1 MKRNNKTKVKTEIK
15 KYHFIGIGG
24 MGMGNLA
31 LLMLAKGYSVSGS
44 DEKESELT
52 RQLRTK
58 GAKIFIGHDLRNI
71 DGVDCVV
78 YSSAITARNPEMFEA
93 VRLHMPILKRA
104 ELLAQLVNKEVG
116 ITVAGAH
123 GKTTT
128 SSMASLLLINA
139 GLKPTTA
146 VGGVILQGYNANLGI
161 GRHIVAEVDESDG
174 SFLYFS
180 PHFSIITNIDRE
192 HLDYYKSMDNVLAAY
207 AKFVERTVPGGVVIA
222 CGDNKDLR
230 AIVEKGGRR
239 FVTYGFGDDNEWM
252 ATNIECDANGS
263 SFDCYC
269 GHKLVGRFGLAVPGK
284 HNILNSLAVIV
295 LGFELKIEM
304 PVIMETLQ
312 TFQGVKRRF
321 ERKGEAGGVLVV
333 DDYGH
338 HPTEI
343 AATLQAART
352 LGRKRLIVV
361 FQPHRYSRTQ
371 LLMNEFAACFTLA
384 DHLILMDI
392 YPASEKPIEGVT
404 TEALLARIHAER
416 PQELCFMKKE
426 EIVPHLLSV
435 VRSGDLV
442 LTLGAGD
449 ITNIS
454 DTFVGALSGRV
465 GFDHIPSARQRTVD
479 EIRALG
485 TIGVI
490 LGGCSSEREVS
501 LRSGGAVVKAL
512 TEAGC
517 RVKTLDLTT
526 EDRDLIKEWFKS
538 EKIDMAFIALH
549 GRFGEDGGLQVILD
563 EMDIPYQGCA
573 PSASYAAFNKVVAQ
587 KRFEDHAV
595 RTPRTVAIKGAA
607 ALSVEEVLKVAGAF
621 PLVVKPACEG
631 SSIGVALVNDEPAL
645 LAAVRE
651 AEVFGRDIVIQEFIR
666 GRELTVGI
674 LGNCPLPIVEICVA
688 PTGEG
693 SALFDSSAKYEKDT
707 TRYIVPAKL
716 SAGVTSAVQAVA
728 LKAYRALNCEGFG
741 RVDVL
746 LDDNNTPFVLE
757 INTIP
762 GFTATSLLPK
772 AARAA
777 GLDFQQL
784 CLFLVEMAYGKKKA
798 ESVSFQH

>member
-1 MKRNNKTKVKTEIK
+1 MRKNSSEKTVIR
-15 KYHFIGIGG
+15 KYHFIGVGG

-31 LLMLAKGYSVSGS
+31 LLMLAKGYQVGGS

-52 RQLRTK
+52 RQLKAR

-71 DGVDCVV
+71 DGADCVV
-78 YSSAITARNPEMFEA
+78 YSSAITPRNPEMFEA

-104 ELLAQLVNKEVG
+104 ELLAQLVNREVG
-116 ITVAGAH
+116 VTVAGAH

-139 GLKPTTA
+139 GMKPTTA

-192 HLDYYKSMDNVLAAY
+192 HLDYYKTMDNVLAAY
-207 AKFVERTVPGGVVIA
+207 TKFVERTVPGGVVIA

-230 AIVEKGGRR
+230 AIVENGGRR
-239 FVTYGFGDDNEWM
+239 YVTYGFADNNEWV
-252 ATNIECDANGS
+252 ATNIQTDANGS
-263 SFDCYC
+263 SYDCFYQQRF
-269 GHKLVGRFGLAVPGK
+269 VGRFGLTVPGK
-284 HNILNSLAVIV
+284 HNILNSLAVVV

-304 PVIMETLQ
+304 PVIGETLR
-312 TFQGVKRRF
+312 TFQGVQRRF
-321 ERKGEAGGVLVV
+321 ERKGEVGGVLVV

-352 LGRKRLIVV
+352 LGRKRLLVI
-361 FQPHRYSRTQ
+361 FQPHRYTRTQ
-371 LLMNEFAACFTLA
+371 LLMNEFAACFPLA
-384 DHLILMDI
+384 DYLALTDI

-404 TEALLARIHAER
+404 TEILLEKIRAQRF
-416 PQELCFMKKE
+416 QELVYLRKE
-426 EIVPHLLSV
+426 EIVAHVLSLV
-435 VRSGDLV
+435 QPGDLV

-449 ITNIS
+449 ITAVS
-454 DTFVGALSGRV
+454 DQLVSALEGRV
-465 GFDHIPSARQRTVD
+465 GFDHIPPARERSVE
-479 EIRALG
+479 EIRGLG
-485 TIGVI
+485 TIGVVF
-490 LGGCSSEREVS
+490 GGCSSEREVS
-501 LRSGGAVVKAL
+501 LRSGAAVAKAL

-517 RVKTLDLTT
+517 RVKTLDLAT
-526 EDRDLIKEWFKS
+526 EDRDLVKAWFLT
-538 EKIDMAFIALH
+538 EKIEVVFIALH
-549 GRFGEDGGLQVILD
+549 GRFGEDGGLQAILD
-563 EMDIPYQGCA
+563 EMEIPYQGCG
-573 PSASYAAFNKVVAQ
+573 PSASYAAFNKTVAQ
-587 KRFEDHAV
+587 KIFEEKGI
-595 RTPRTVAIKGAA
+595 RTPGTVMIKGSS
-607 ALSVEEVLKVAGAF
+607 ALCVEEVLRVTGPF

-631 SSIGVALVNDEPAL
+631 SSIGVALAGDERAL
-645 LAAVRE
+645 RE
-651 AEVFGRDIVIQEFIR
+651 AVLKAETYGRDIVIQEFIR

-674 LGNCPLPIVEICVA
+674 IGNCPLPVVEICQDGVIFDVA
-688 PTGEG
+688 
-693 SALFDSSAKYEKDT
+693 AKYEKNT
-707 TRYIVPAKL
+707 TRYDVPAQL
-716 SAGVTSAVQAVA
+716 PPAVSAAVQAEA
-728 LKAYRALNCEGFG
+728 LKAYRALHCEGFG

-746 LDDNNTPFVLE
+746 LDQDHRPCVLE

-784 CLFLVEMAYGKKKA
+784 CLILVEMAYGKKKA
-798 ESVSFQH
+798 EAVSHQH